1 MKVASYLLFAAFAL
15 ASLVGAFLAGTL
27 IGPDLQAQFFPQNVT
42 AEGEVLFETRS
53 VPGLPVG
60 AYLESDSLERVYV
73 SCPDLPD
80 SGILRIRGELSS
92 TCIGDSC
99 FALIRGECF

>member
-15 ASLVGAFLAGTL
+15 ASLVGAFLAGVS
-27 IGPDLQAQFFPQNVT
+27 IGPDLQAQFSPQDVV
-42 AEGEVLFETRS
+42 AEGELAFEKRS
-53 VPGLPVG
+53 VPALPPG
-60 AYLESDSLERVYV
+60 PYLENATFERVYV